1 MGRVANAACAVFLS
15 AAGLLASP
23 PASATAPRK
32 LPGVLGNFDIKAEP
46 APADWRYFLKA
57 PERERELLW
66 SRQSQRGMKLGHW
79 SWGWRLGWVRAC
91 GTSEQA
97 YCGQILRT
105 ALFDRAL
112 VVRAEAATRLGRR
125 YAGSGDADVVRLLA
139 KAYALGRN
147 VRRGQPLFVHMRI
160 LFALRDIGGDDAL
173 ATGEKLAAA
182 HEATA
187 AYWEKLNSAISS
199 L

>member
-1 MGRVANAACAVFLS
+1 MKPVQTLVLLGGLVLS
-15 AAGLLASP
+15 AGLAGA
-23 PASATAPRK
+23 AEPRK
-32 LPGVLGNFDIKAEP
+32 LPGELGNFDIHAEP
-46 APADWRYFLKA
+46 APADWRYFLKS
-57 PERERELLW
+57 PERDRELLW
-66 SRQSQRGMKLGHW
+66 SRQVQRGMKLANW

-91 GTSEQA
+91 GTSERD
-97 YCGQILRT
+97 YCAAILRA

-125 YAGSGDADVVRLLA
+125 FAGTGDPAVTKLLA
-139 KAYALGRN
+139 RAYGLGRN
-147 VRRGQPLFVHMRI
+147 VRKGQPLFVHMRI

-173 ATGEKLAAA
+173 STAESLASS

-187 AYWEKLNSAISS
+187 AYWEKLKSAASA